1 MWDCNGNFKF
11 SVYEVLFLYWSQLV
25 ESFQQ
30 YFMKCFAQ
38 YILNCSFKPNVKTVN
53 VKKNSLSH
61 GIFRKT
67 TINCL
72 MCGYS
77 VSSIKMDNSIMY
89 FQSTVT
95 GQSKFITD
103 VYIINLIFV
112 SLNKYIICCFYFI
125 GIAQLFCFMN

>member
-1 MWDCNGNFKF
+1 
-11 SVYEVLFLYWSQLV
+11 
-25 ESFQQ
+25 
-30 YFMKCFAQ
+30 
-38 YILNCSFKPNVKTVN
+38 
-53 VKKNSLSH
+53 
-61 GIFRKT
+61 
-67 TINCL
+67 

-77 VSSIKMDNSIMY
+77 FSSIKMDHSIMF

-95 GQSKFITD
+95 GQSKFITKYKN